1 MYEIMGEE
9 NPILVIEDD
18 EASAYYLEE
27 ILAEN
32 NIPVLTASSAT
43 EALDILDTNNV
54 SLILMDIRLPDL
66 DGYELTRQLRIQ
78 GLSVPIIAQT
88 AFALP
93 DDKEKAFLSGC
104 NDYITKPLR
113 KDDLWI
119 MIRKYLKI

>member
-1 MYEIMGEE
+1 MFHNYQNHI
-9 NPILVIEDD
+9 VH
-18 EASAYYLEE
+18 
-27 ILAEN
+27 
-32 NIPVLTASSAT
+32 
-43 EALDILDTNNV
+43 
-54 SLILMDIRLPDL
+54 
-66 DGYELTRQLRIQ
+66 TRQLRIQ